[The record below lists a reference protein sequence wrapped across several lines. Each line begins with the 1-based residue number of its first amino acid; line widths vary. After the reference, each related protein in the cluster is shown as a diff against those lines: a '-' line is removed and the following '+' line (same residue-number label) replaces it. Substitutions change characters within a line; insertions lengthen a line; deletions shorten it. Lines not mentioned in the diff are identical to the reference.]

1 MNIIVCVKQILDPE
15 IPPGRFNIDSEK
27 MRVIPPEGIPP
38 VINPFDEQ
46 AMEAALRIK
55 DSKKDTKITVLSL
68 GDSHSRDILKHCLS
82 MGADEAFLLED
93 ASFSTC
99 DSAGLAYAL
108 SMSIRKIGPFNLIL
122 CGRQAADW
130 DEGQTGAC
138 IAENFGIPLVTLA
151 RKVEILKQRLR
162 VERVTLEGYEV
173 VESSLPALVT
183 ISNELGLPRLPTG
196 MGIMQAM
203 RKQITIWSAENIQ
216 ADISITETSRLKTF
230 RLYRPVRESKCEFIE
245 GKDITEAAINLALR
259 LREAKII

>member
-15 IPPGRFNIDSEK
+15 IPPARFNIDPQK
-27 MRVIPPEGIPP
+27 MQVIPPEGIPP

-46 AMEAALRIK
+46 GIEAALRLK
-55 DSKKDTKITVLSL
+55 DIKKDTKITALSL

-93 ASFSTC
+93 AAFSLS
-99 DSAGLAYAL
+99 DSAGIAYAL
-108 SMSIRKIGPFNLIL
+108 SQAIRKIGAFDLIL

-130 DEGQTGAC
+130 DEGQTGAV
-138 IAENFGIPLVTLA
+138 IAENFRIPLITLA
-151 RKVEILKQRLR
+151 RKVENLGHRIR

-173 VESSLPALVT
+173 AEAPMPALVT
-183 ISNELGLPRLPTG
+183 ISNELGQPRLPTG

-203 RKQITIWSAENIQ
+203 RKKITTWSVTDIQ
-216 ADISITETSRLKTF
+216 ADPSVLAVNLVKRIKLYKPIRET
-230 RLYRPVRESKCEFIE
+230 KCEFAE
-245 GKDITEAAINLALR
+245 GKDMAEAAASLALK